1 MKKST
6 FYIVG
11 KHAVVGAL
19 KNPSRKVLRVFLT
32 EDSKNRIN
40 RENQNTNLLKNIKIF
55 YKTKRKLDKFIGREE
70 INHQGFVAEIMHLER
85 TSLKDFLNKN
95 LNRNDINFVALDEVT
110 DPRNIGSIIRSAA
123 SFNIDGLIVKERSF
137 PSESKLM
144 FKAASGCT
152 ELINIFEVPNINTS
166 LKFLQTKNFWI
177 SGFDSESK
185 KNFTEHNWKG
195 NNALLFGSENFGLKH
210 HTKKN
215 SDFMFK
221 IEINKKVESLNIA
234 NSASIVFHHINRSK

>member
-55 YKTKRKLDKFIGREE
+55 YKTKRELDKFIGREE

-85 TSLKDFLNKN
+85 TSLKDFLNKSN
-95 LNRNDINFVALDEVT
+95 DFELIISIHVRALNALNRYLNFLYKHYLINNDNVFRLDE
-110 DPRNIGSIIRSAA
+110 R
-123 SFNIDGLIVKERSF
+123 
-137 PSESKLM
+137 
-144 FKAASGCT
+144 
-152 ELINIFEVPNINTS
+152 IF
-166 LKFLQTKNFWI
+166 
-177 SGFDSESK
+177 
-185 KNFTEHNWKG
+185 
-195 NNALLFGSENFGLKH
+195 
-210 HTKKN
+210 
-215 SDFMFK
+215 
-221 IEINKKVESLNIA
+221 
-234 NSASIVFHHINRSK
+234 